1 MDNNTK
7 KKILMI
13 PTWYSAR
20 DAKVMFAGVFHYEQA
35 MALKEYAET
44 AVYFPYDMNYDG
56 GFTQAVEH
64 GMLTFRRGKRLA
76 FLRPVYYVLDYLR
89 ICKTFKPDV
98 IHGHV
103 GLGAGLPAVLL
114 GNLFH
119 VPVVITEHNP
129 LEMMGFDNPKRIDL
143 AKKIYARSNKN
154 VCVSKNQMECLQ
166 EYFPEEEFV
175 LIHNGVYDPVDM
187 EVDGIQYAVDGTVNA
202 CIAAGFYSKDIKGYQ
217 HLIPAIK
224 ALVDEGIAITLHI
237 AGDGDYFEYYKNMV
251 QELGIE
257 QNCIFYGMCNKKKM
271 YSMMKQMDFVVSA
284 SLFESAG
291 VSVQEAQL
299 LGKPVLVT
307 KSGGANSLV
316 TEESAIVVDKGSTE
330 ALVKGL
336 KAMAERFGF
345 QKEGT
350 GESVRKDVQTPF
362 DSKKIRAYAV
372 SQFEI
377 NQVSQKYMEI
387 YNSIL
392 K

>member
-1 MDNNTK
+1 MGDNTK

-35 MALKEYAET
+35 MALKKYADT

-56 GFTQAVEH
+56 GFTQAEEK

-76 FLRPVYYVLDYLR
+76 FLRPIYYVLDFLR
-89 ICKTFKPDV
+89 IRKVFQPDV

-114 GNLFH
+114 GKLFRI
-119 VPVVITEHNP
+119 PVVVTEHNP
-129 LEMMGFDNPKRIDL
+129 LEMMGFENSSRVDL
-143 AKKIYARSNKN
+143 AKKIYTGSDKN
-154 VCVSKNQMECLQ
+154 ICVSRNQMECLK
-166 EYFPEEEFV
+166 EYFPEEEFQ
-175 LIHNGVYDPVDM
+175 LIHNGVYDPMNM
-187 EVDGIQYAVDGTVNA
+187 EIDGVQYAVEGTINA

-217 HLIPAIK
+217 YLIPAIK
-224 ALVDEGIAITLHI
+224 KLVDDGVAVTLHI
-237 AGDGDYFEYYKNMV
+237 AGDGDYFEYYRDMV
-251 QELGIE
+251 HDLGLE
-257 QNCIFYGMCNKKKM
+257 NNCIFYGMCDKKKM
-271 YSMMKQMDFVVSA
+271 YSIMKQMDFIISA

-291 VSVQEAQL
+291 VTVQEAML

-316 TEESAIVVDKGSTE
+316 TEFSAVVVDKGSTE
-330 ALVKGL
+330 ALVDGTKEMIAKL
-336 KAMAERFGF
+336 L
-345 QKEGT
+345 QKESEG
-350 GESVRKDVQTPF
+350 F
-362 DSKKIRAYAV
+362 DSKRIREYAI

-377 NQVSQKYMEI
+377 DQVSQKYMEI
-387 YNSIL
+387 YNSIV